1 MYNLILMIS
10 EPQKITENIF
20 YIGNHYFPAYLIKDE
35 KSALIDAGST
45 VMGPIYLKALN
56 EHLGNSNNLTY
67 ILLTHSH
74 YDHCGAVPY
83 LKRKIPGVKIGA
95 SPIASQVFK
104 KEKALELIRSFNKEV
119 EEIAGIKRDDIY
131 FDGIEVDFIV
141 EDGKRISLGKQVEIE
156 VIATPGHTRCSV
168 SYYLPKQKAIFFG
181 EAGGVLEPDGKIRAQ
196 FLSSYNQYINSMKK
210 LLKKEIEIIGLA
222 HGGFLK
228 GKEARNYL
236 AESLKQVQL
245 FKDKIVSYLNKYKNI
260 EKVVEEISKEEYT
273 RGAIIQPKKP
283 YLLNLRAMV
292 NAVIKDLKIKEFL

>member
-1 MYNLILMIS
+1 
-10 EPQKITENIF
+10 
-20 YIGNHYFPAYLIKDE
+20 
-35 KSALIDAGST
+35 
-45 VMGPIYLKALN
+45 
-56 EHLGNSNNLTY
+56 
-67 ILLTHSH
+67 
-74 YDHCGAVPY
+74 PY

-95 SPIASQVFK
+95 SLVASQVFK

-119 EEIAGIKRDDIY
+119 EKIAGIKRDDIY

-141 EDGKRISLGKQVEIE
+141 EDGKRISLGKNIEIE
-156 VIATPGHTRCSV
+156 FIATPGHTRCSV

-210 LLKKEIEIIGLA
+210 LLEKEIEIIGLA

-228 GKEARNYL
+228 REEARNYL
-236 AESLKQVQL
+236 KESLGQAQL
-245 FKDKIVSYLNKYKNI
+245 FKDKIVSYLNKYKDI
-260 EKVVEEISKEEYT
+260 EKVVEKISEEEYT

-292 NAVIKDLKIKEFL
+292 NAVIKDLKIKDFS